1 MQTNIAIVGLGGL
14 FPGARNV
21 TEFWQNI
28 LSKKVS
34 IQPLPEELFESAVF
48 YRPELFTAFQKD
60 DKSVTKMA
68 GWIED
73 LHFDSVKKY
82 KIPPSVAEHMDSN
95 QHAALYTT
103 GQALEMN
110 SLLEVS
116 KERVAVIFGNGM
128 VGTRYGDA
136 MFRVQFQ
143 LMEYYLRQHRAF
155 QTLAEAE
162 QNQLIEYLGA
172 NLLKDTLPI
181 SEDSAPGVLPNLI
194 AGRIANVYDFHG
206 PSFTVDA
213 ACASVLTAV
222 ITGIQGLQLKQY
234 DAVICGGS
242 DMPLKQL
249 GFVLFSAL
257 NALSPDGSYPFDQRA
272 NGFVMG
278 QGAGSVILKRLEDA
292 IQNQDTIYA
301 VITGYGQAS
310 DGKGKYIAAPNA
322 DWQARVIEDACRM
335 AGYPVDTIEMIEA
348 HGTATKVGDVV
359 EVAGLKQAFNRLGAQ
374 RVNYCG
380 LTSVKS
386 NIGHLKSAA
395 GIAGLVKAVLSIYN
409 HKLPP
414 TANFESINPRLELA
428 GSPFYILD
436 EVREWQASSEHP
448 RRANVSSFGF
458 GGADYHLALEEYRPD
473 DYRSPSFTGFQS
485 HEVAERPKD
494 PELPANLEGASGS
507 GKADSLVFFAAPSQD
522 ELDRQTQDFLDR
534 LQTSDLPFG
543 ELCSLQNFTVHPSAD
558 YRLSIL
564 ANSAA
569 ELSKKLGWFIQ
580 NRENLTSELLKT
592 EGVYFKHGAPVTPAE
607 TAILFPGQASQY
619 PHMLRSAFQT
629 YDTLRTWLRKADAYW
644 YGQYGQSI
652 SGLIFP
658 DGISEEQALE
668 QLRQTHN
675 AHPSIFITSY
685 ALHDLLR
692 QMGLQASY
700 MTGHSL
706 GEITAL
712 AAAGKVTFENALKL
726 VEQRGMAFHQENL
739 PDPGQMLSLAGSADF
754 AEQLIGESGC
764 AITIANLN
772 SPGQTIVAGRSPEIQ
787 CFKDFLDE
795 KKLTNKLLFVSH
807 AFHTSLLQPVAE
819 RFYNQIQAI
828 PFLPSSSRVMMNQ
841 SGEFYK
847 DDAQSLAELPQLLRE
862 QILRPVNFVAGI
874 QRLYQ
879 EGVRLFVEVGPN
891 SILSN
896 LVKDIFADQP
906 VTVLTANYRNTN
918 DLTCLQKLL
927 AGLFVEGVPI
937 QPVVVELDRQ
947 PGRVKTIS
955 DPQPGASRPGEAL
968 PALAPAQSSPDRSTK
983 VKVVY
988 SGTAI
993 GLPGSYKDTF
1003 RDDNFDQLF
1012 AGRNMIER
1020 LTDAER
1026 QSLVDLQI
1034 TKLVKDESGPS
1045 FQLLTSLDD
1054 VIQLAGKIGRIDL
1067 IRDYHIDEKIIQ
1079 NMTSCIA
1086 NGVAAGYEA
1095 LKDAQIP
1102 LLREYSQT
1110 TTGKWLPQK
1119 LALPS
1124 AMQDETGVIFA
1135 NGFPLIDP
1143 VIHEVSRHISYVFG
1157 SKLRKEL
1164 MAFYESIIGRVK
1176 DDTARKLLSDWYTLY
1191 YGRLSDQPGQEEV
1204 YRFNH
1209 HFMTQISAQANNLL
1223 AYLLNARG
1231 PNFQLNAACSSTSN
1245 AITIAE
1251 DFIRSG
1257 RVQRMIV
1264 VGADD
1269 PSSKTNLPILG
1280 AGFLCTG
1287 AATNEGDLYQA
1298 AVPFDRRRN
1307 GMIVGAGAVGLI
1319 LETQAAAEQRGV
1331 QPICELLGTHS
1342 FNTATHISQIDSET
1356 FARELD
1362 RFIGWMEQ
1370 EYGLQ
1375 RAQLA
1380 GQTVY
1385 LSHET
1390 YTPPRGGCSQTEAYA
1405 LKRTFGDRVS
1415 QIIVGNTKGMTGH
1428 TMGASLEDAVAA
1440 KSLQYGKCPPVVNFS
1455 QPDPQSDGLQLWKG
1469 GSHDRRFALKMS
1481 AGFGAQGHFVLLQKI
1496 CSGEERIIDPARYR
1510 GWLQHISN
1518 DPAAAVELQGRVLT
1532 LKDNQARLKGKE
1544 SPPTVPGSISV
1555 PKQPA
1560 ARRSPEPQAQLT
1572 PVPEQPKAA
1581 LTQSFLGVPQ
1591 TNPSLLAKQVVE
1603 QIAALTGYPPEMLE
1617 PEMEFAADLGIAGDR
1632 LAGVQSGLAE
1642 YYGLPLAS
1650 VPLMEGQTVGQ
1661 VVEQVSKALSAG
1673 GSAESRPAQAPASP
1687 NDADQQAL
1695 IADTLKLFS
1704 EVTKYPE
1711 EMLELDMEME
1721 ADLGIDTVKQATI
1734 LAMLSEK
1741 YQLSR
1746 DETIQLSNYRTIRS
1760 LIELVFERSGLS
1772 RQLGSGAQSPEPPSA
1787 LHPSAPSQA
1796 VVQPPPFSA
1805 SNDSPVVDEGDPE
1818 KQAMVTEILAL
1829 FSQVTKYPQE
1839 MLELDMEMEADLG
1852 IDTVKQATILAMLSE
1867 KYQLERDPSIQLSNY
1882 RTIRSL
1888 VELMVVRRNLSAS
1901 PAASSSSSGEGKP
1914 SNQVASPVEL
1924 EHVLEAGTPGW
1935 QSNLSRQAP
1944 YLAAEPPGK
1953 PAYDLK
1959 GKNIWILGDSGAPI
1973 DQAVE
1978 LLSQKGAYVQPFI
1991 FPNQAS
1997 IEQLEQ
2003 TIADWVQDKALDVIL
2018 DCTHLGAPV
2027 HFDQL
2032 GLAEAQD
2039 CLFRSSIA
2047 RFILL
2052 KRLNQEKKFPAQVL
2066 CLTASDGAFGFGPT
2080 GPALSDPTFGA
2091 LAGLYKGL
2099 RKEWKDCSVRILD
2112 LPAPGATDGFL
2123 QSLELAST
2131 ELEHD
2136 SLGVEVA
2143 YLDGKRQIVKIRDEQ
2158 LSSTSQLAFSEQD
2171 TFLISGAG
2179 SGIAASVM
2187 LALAK
2192 ALPVKFIVVDV
2203 VPLPE
2208 DIADLAALDS
2218 TGLEQLR
2225 KRLQTQLEGQHARV
2239 TPARLN
2245 NEFSK
2250 RTRAIEIYKNLQ
2262 AVRQLN
2268 RKVVYIACD
2277 VRDGEKLRAELE
2289 LARRQLGPVTAL
2301 VHAAGIDRSHL
2312 IDQKSPLEFQ
2322 EVFSV
2327 KAQGALNLM
2336 QICQED
2342 PLRLVVAFSSIS
2354 GRFGNAAQLDYCAAN
2369 NFLNDWV
2376 KLMKSLHPDLHA
2388 VSLAWSGWK
2397 DLGIAWRNDFVR
2409 QFSEETGLN
2418 LIDVEQGTAAFL
2430 NEIHQPSGTHEVL
2443 LHNGLDGF
2451 LEPGLVDLYLPDY
2464 PLVDRVTLQDGRVGR
2479 AYRLFSIRRD
2489 GLIDQHRLGKVP
2501 ILPAVAY
2508 TELAAEYY
2516 ALQAGRQEQYV
2527 LRQITFETAFK
2538 LFHDQAREIFVEGQP
2553 DPASGSWHIEIKSN
2567 FKPARSDLSQII
2579 LHSQAVVS
2587 GEKPDLQGLDP
2598 KQWRYHLDTPTSL
2611 PAEQSLLLI
2620 KSQGPEQRI
2629 ILGPLF
2635 NDVLRDASQK
2645 EPVLIYPAG
2654 VRYPT
2659 YFPLDQLSHTRY
2671 PLQKLHVNPCFLDS
2685 IYQACAANLLV
2696 NQQRVYLPWKIGE
2709 LGVVRVPRQPGLY
2722 VCHAEVV
2729 EESSDTVCFNVVM
2742 LDGSDQVCYYARRA
2756 CFKLINL

>member
-1 MQTNIAIVGLGGL
+1 MQTKIAIVGLGGL

-34 IQPLPEELFESAVF
+34 IQPLPEEQFESAVF
-48 YRPELFTAFQKD
+48 YRPELFTAFQKG
-60 DKSVTKMA
+60 DKSVTKIA
-68 GWIED
+68 GWIEG

-110 SLLEVS
+110 SLREVS
-116 KERVAVIFGNGM
+116 KDRVAVIFGNGM

-155 QTLAEAE
+155 QALAEAE
-162 QNQLIEYLGA
+162 QNQLIEYLSA
-172 NLLKDTLPI
+172 NLLKDTIPI

-213 ACASVLTAV
+213 ACASVLAAV

-257 NALSPDGSYPFDQRA
+257 NALSPDGSYPFDQA
-272 NGFVMG
+272 V
-278 QGAGSVILKRLEDA
+278 
-292 IQNQDTIYA
+292 QNQDTIYA

-335 AGYPVDTIEMIEA
+335 AGYPVDTIEMVEA

-359 EVAGLKQAFNRLGAQ
+359 EVAGLKQAFNRLGVQ

-414 TANFESINPRLELA
+414 TANFESINPRLELE

-436 EVREWQASSEHP
+436 EVREWEARPEHP

-473 DYRSPSFTGFQS
+473 NYRTPVFTGFQIG
-485 HEVAERPKD
+485 EVVQKPKEPER
-494 PELPANLEGASGS
+494 PANLEEVPASGEAE
-507 GKADSLVFFAAPSQD
+507 GAIFFAAPTLD
-522 ELDRQTQDFLDR
+522 ELDRQAEDFLDR
-534 LQTSDLPFG
+534 LQTSSLPFG
-543 ELCSLQNFTVHPSAD
+543 EICSFQNFTAHSSAN
-558 YRLSIL
+558 YRLAIL
-564 ANSAA
+564 ANSAT
-569 ELSKKLGWFIQ
+569 EFSNKLGWFIK
-580 NRENLTSELLKT
+580 NRENLTSDLLRTK
-592 EGVYFKHGAPVTPAE
+592 GVYFKQGAPVTPAE
-607 TAILFPGQASQY
+607 IAILFPGQASQY
-619 PHMLRSAFQT
+619 PNMLRFAYQT

-644 YGQYGQSI
+644 HAQHGNTI

-668 QLRQTHN
+668 QLRQTHH

-685 ALHDLLR
+685 ALYDLLT

-700 MTGHSL
+700 MIGHSL

-726 VEQRGMAFHQENL
+726 IEQRGMAFHQENL
-739 PDPGQMLSLAGSADF
+739 PDPGQMLSLAGRADF

-787 CFKDFLDE
+787 RFKKFLDE
-795 KKLTNKLLFVSH
+795 KKLTNKLLYVSH
-807 AFHTSLLQPVAE
+807 AFHTSLLQPVAD

-828 PFLPSSSRVMMNQ
+828 PFHPSTSQVMMNQ

-847 DDAQSLAELPQLLRE
+847 DDDQSLAVLPQLLRE
-862 QILRPVNFVAGI
+862 QILQPVNFMAGI
-874 QRLYQ
+874 QRLYR

-896 LVKDIFADQP
+896 LVKEILADQP
-906 VTVLTANYRNTN
+906 VTVLAANYRNTN
-918 DLTCLQKLL
+918 DLTCLQKLF

-937 QPVVVELDRQ
+937 QPVVVKLDRQ
-947 PGRVKTIS
+947 LTGVETTS
-955 DPQPGASRPGEAL
+955 DPRHVASRPVEAL
-968 PALAPAQSSPDRSTK
+968 PALPAAQSSPDRSTR

-988 SGTAI
+988 SGAAI

-1020 LTDAER
+1020 LTDTEK
-1026 QSLVDLQI
+1026 QLLVDLQI

-1067 IRDYHIDEKIIQ
+1067 IRDYQIDEKIIQ

-1119 LALPS
+1119 LALPPT
-1124 AMQDETGVIFA
+1124 MQDETGVIFA

-1143 VIHEVSRHISYVFG
+1143 VIHEVSRHISYVYG

-1223 AYLLNARG
+1223 AFLLNARG

-1269 PSSKTNLPILG
+1269 PSSKTNFPVLG

-1307 GMIVGAGAVGLI
+1307 GMIVGAGAVGLVI
-1319 LETQAAAEQRGV
+1319 ETQSAAEQRGV

-1342 FNTATHISQIDSET
+1342 FNTAKHISQIDSET

-1362 RFIGWMEQ
+1362 RFISRMEQ

-1375 RAQLA
+1375 REQLA
-1380 GQTVY
+1380 RQTVY

-1440 KSLQYGKCPPVVNFS
+1440 KSLQFGKCPPVVNFS
-1455 QPDPQSDGLQLWKG
+1455 QPDPQLAGLQLWKG

-1481 AGFGAQGHFVLLQKI
+1481 AGFGAQGHFALLQKI
-1496 CSGEERIIDPARYR
+1496 CTGEERIVDPARYR
-1510 GWLQHISN
+1510 AWLQHISD
-1518 DPAAAVELQGRVLT
+1518 DPAASVELHGRILT
-1532 LKDNQARLKGKE
+1532 LKDHKVSPKDKEAR
-1544 SPPTVPGSISV
+1544 PVVPGPISG
-1555 PKQPA
+1555 PNEPA
-1560 ARRSPEPQAQLT
+1560 ARLSPERQDQFS
-1572 PVPEQPKAA
+1572 PVSGQSIPAPSPSPSA
-1581 LTQSFLGVPQ
+1581 LVLLPGE
-1591 TNPSLLAKQVVE
+1591 PSLLAKQIVE
-1603 QIAALTGYPPEMLE
+1603 QLAAMTGYPPEMLE
-1617 PEMEFAADLGIAGDR
+1617 PEMEFAADLGIVGDR
-1632 LAGVQSGLAE
+1632 LVGVQSGLAG
-1642 YYGLPLAS
+1642 YFGLPRVSLS
-1650 VPLMEGQTVGQ
+1650 LTESQTVGQ
-1661 VVEQVSKALSAG
+1661 VIEQVSKALAG
-1673 GSAESRPAQAPASP
+1673 GRPVEPVLSQPPQAAASLHH
-1687 NDADQQAL
+1687 ASDQQAL
-1695 IADTLKLFS
+1695 VVDTLKLFS

-1734 LAMLSEK
+1734 RQS
-1741 YQLSR
+1741 SFP
-1746 DETIQLSNYRTIRS
+1746 II
-1760 LIELVFERSGLS
+1760 GL
-1772 RQLGSGAQSPEPPSA
+1772 
-1787 LHPSAPSQA
+1787 
-1796 VVQPPPFSA
+1796 F
-1805 SNDSPVVDEGDPE
+1805 DP
-1818 KQAMVTEILAL
+1818 
-1829 FSQVTKYPQE
+1829 
-1839 MLELDMEMEADLG
+1839 
-1852 IDTVKQATILAMLSE
+1852 
-1867 KYQLERDPSIQLSNY
+1867 
-1882 RTIRSL
+1882 
-1888 VELMVVRRNLSAS
+1888 
-1901 PAASSSSSGEGKP
+1901 
-1914 SNQVASPVEL
+1914 
-1924 EHVLEAGTPGW
+1924 
-1935 QSNLSRQAP
+1935 
-1944 YLAAEPPGK
+1944 
-1953 PAYDLK
+1953 
-1959 GKNIWILGDSGAPI
+1959 
-1973 DQAVE
+1973 
-1978 LLSQKGAYVQPFI
+1978 
-1991 FPNQAS
+1991 
-1997 IEQLEQ
+1997 
-2003 TIADWVQDKALDVIL
+2003 
-2018 DCTHLGAPV
+2018 
-2027 HFDQL
+2027 
-2032 GLAEAQD
+2032 
-2039 CLFRSSIA
+2039 
-2047 RFILL
+2047 
-2052 KRLNQEKKFPAQVL
+2052 
-2066 CLTASDGAFGFGPT
+2066 
-2080 GPALSDPTFGA
+2080 
-2091 LAGLYKGL
+2091 
-2099 RKEWKDCSVRILD
+2099 
-2112 LPAPGATDGFL
+2112 
-2123 QSLELAST
+2123 
-2131 ELEHD
+2131 
-2136 SLGVEVA
+2136 
-2143 YLDGKRQIVKIRDEQ
+2143 
-2158 LSSTSQLAFSEQD
+2158 
-2171 TFLISGAG
+2171 
-2179 SGIAASVM
+2179 
-2187 LALAK
+2187 
-2192 ALPVKFIVVDV
+2192 
-2203 VPLPE
+2203 
-2208 DIADLAALDS
+2208 
-2218 TGLEQLR
+2218 
-2225 KRLQTQLEGQHARV
+2225 
-2239 TPARLN
+2239 
-2245 NEFSK
+2245 
-2250 RTRAIEIYKNLQ
+2250 
-2262 AVRQLN
+2262 
-2268 RKVVYIACD
+2268 
-2277 VRDGEKLRAELE
+2277 
-2289 LARRQLGPVTAL
+2289 
-2301 VHAAGIDRSHL
+2301 
-2312 IDQKSPLEFQ
+2312 
-2322 EVFSV
+2322 
-2327 KAQGALNLM
+2327 
-2336 QICQED
+2336 
-2342 PLRLVVAFSSIS
+2342 
-2354 GRFGNAAQLDYCAAN
+2354 
-2369 NFLNDWV
+2369 
-2376 KLMKSLHPDLHA
+2376 
-2388 VSLAWSGWK
+2388 
-2397 DLGIAWRNDFVR
+2397 
-2409 QFSEETGLN
+2409 
-2418 LIDVEQGTAAFL
+2418 
-2430 NEIHQPSGTHEVL
+2430 
-2443 LHNGLDGF
+2443 
-2451 LEPGLVDLYLPDY
+2451 
-2464 PLVDRVTLQDGRVGR
+2464 
-2479 AYRLFSIRRD
+2479 
-2489 GLIDQHRLGKVP
+2489 
-2501 ILPAVAY
+2501 
-2508 TELAAEYY
+2508 
-2516 ALQAGRQEQYV
+2516 
-2527 LRQITFETAFK
+2527 
-2538 LFHDQAREIFVEGQP
+2538 
-2553 DPASGSWHIEIKSN
+2553 
-2567 FKPARSDLSQII
+2567 
-2579 LHSQAVVS
+2579 
-2587 GEKPDLQGLDP
+2587 
-2598 KQWRYHLDTPTSL
+2598 
-2611 PAEQSLLLI
+2611 
-2620 KSQGPEQRI
+2620 
-2629 ILGPLF
+2629 
-2635 NDVLRDASQK
+2635 
-2645 EPVLIYPAG
+2645 
-2654 VRYPT
+2654 
-2659 YFPLDQLSHTRY
+2659 
-2671 PLQKLHVNPCFLDS
+2671 
-2685 IYQACAANLLV
+2685 
-2696 NQQRVYLPWKIGE
+2696 
-2709 LGVVRVPRQPGLY
+2709 
-2722 VCHAEVV
+2722 
-2729 EESSDTVCFNVVM
+2729 
-2742 LDGSDQVCYYARRA
+2742 
-2756 CFKLINL
+2756 